1 MKLTAAGVRALAL
14 KGGATEAIVFDGEVP
29 GFGVRLRSGGSK
41 TFVFQYVL
49 GSKQRRLTLGPVSAL
64 DLAKARAT
72 AKDLYAAVRLGRD
85 PAGEKQRAKLKA
97 SETFAAIATHYLRHQ
112 QARLRPRSYDQVKR
126 HLSTYAKPLHRLQ
139 IEMVT
144 RRDIAA
150 CLASVRA
157 NSGDVTGNRT
167 RATLS
172 AFYSWAM
179 AEGLAETNPVAGMNR
194 SEERPRERVLDATEL
209 RLVWNHLHDDDF
221 GAIMRLL
228 MLTGQRA
235 NEIAGLRWSEIRGD
249 MIALPGE
256 RTKNHRAHTVPL
268 SRAALDIIARQ
279 QQRAGRDLIFG
290 AATGQYNGWNYS
302 MTALNKRIAEAAG
315 QSLPRWVPH
324 DLRRSFATHAAEI
337 GIQPHI
343 VEAILNHIG
352 GHKAGVAGIYNRS
365 SYEREKRQALDMW
378 AAHLTATVE
387 GA

>member
-112 QARLRPRSYDQVKR
+112 QARLRPRSYDQVER

-179 AEGLAETNPVAGMNR
+179 AEGLAETNPVAGTNR